1 MRVALFGTSADPPTS
16 GHQKILSWLSEHY
29 DWVAVWAADN
39 PLKSHQTAL
48 AHRSTMLRLL
58 IEEMRPPRHNIG
70 FYPELSSR
78 RTLETLEKAKKL
90 WSSEKVD
97 FTLVIGA
104 DLVNQLP
111 HWYKA
116 EELLQQ
122 VQILVVPRPGY
133 TLENEDLQKLK
144 DLALGV
150 EVAGLTGLDVSSTAY
165 RDYGDDHVITPP
177 IQAYIHQEHLYKCQH
192 LSRKSLPTH

>member
-16 GHQKILSWLSEHY
+16 GHQKILSWLSERY

-48 AHRSTMLRLL
+48 AHRSMMLRLL

-78 RTLETLEKAKKL
+78 RTLETVAKARKL
-90 WSSEKVD
+90 WSTEKVD

-104 DLVNQLP
+104 DLVGQLP
-111 HWYKA
+111 CWYKA

-122 VQILVVPRPGY
+122 VQVLVVPRPGY
-133 TLENEDLQKLK
+133 TLENEDLHKLQ

-150 EVAGLTGLDVSSTAY
+150 EIAALTGLDVSSTAY
-165 RDYGDDHVITPP
+165 RNFGDDQVITPP
-177 IQAYIHQEHLYKCQH
+177 IQAYIHREHLYKCQDA
-192 LSRKSLPTH
+192 SRKLPIH